1 MGVFIFSEGREGREG
16 WGDGGDGGDGLIFFN
31 QKVFRFLNFRKEW
44 KNSKRYNLTGLFYR
58 DWGT

>member
-31 QKVFRFLNFRKEW
+31 QKVFRFPKIRKEW
-44 KNSKRYNLTGLFYR
+44 KNSKRYLTGLFYR